1 MFQAFL
7 PMLIGAGSGLLKG
20 MQEKKELK
28 QQAKDLQANAARLRQ
43 TAWDARRRGA
53 YESDLQR
60 IKTQQDIG
68 TQRTA
73 QAAGGGEI
81 NADTNALIQQDT
93 AQFGELDA
101 LTIANNAAREAYGY
115 EVQADQAM
123 KNAKTL
129 KKNAK
134 TAVLSSVIGGTV
146 GGIGDAYSSG
156 AFSGLF
162 GGGKSAGTTAALSGT
177 SRLNNNQAYS

>member
-7 PMLIGAGSGLLKG
+7 PMLIGAGTGLFKG

-28 QQAKDLQANAARLRQ
+28 QQAKDLQINAQRLRQ
-43 TAWDARRRGA
+43 TAHDAKRRGA

-73 QAAGGGEI
+73 QAANGGEI

-115 EVQADQAM
+115 EVQADQAVR
-123 KNAKTL
+123 NAKTL

-134 TAVLSSVIGGTV
+134 TAVLSSVIGGAV

-162 GGGKSAGTTAALSGT
+162 GGGGANLQGQSKALTRNAAFVK
-177 SRLNNNQAYS
+177 NM

>member
-28 QQAKDLQANAARLRQ
+28 QQAKDLQENAARLRR

-73 QAAGGGEI
+73 QAANGGEI
-81 NADTNALIQQDT
+81 NTDTNAMIQQDT

-115 EVQADQAM
+115 EVQADQAVR
-123 KNAKTL
+123 NAKTL

-134 TAVLSSVIGGTV
+134 TAVLSSVIGGAV

-162 GGGKSAGTTAALSGT
+162 GGGGASLQGQSKALTSNAAFVK
-177 SRLNNNQAYS
+177 NM

>member
-1 MFQAFL
+1 MCYAAL
-7 PMLIGAGSGLLKG
+7 IPVAIGAAQGL
-20 MQEKKELK
+20 MQG
-28 QQAKDLQANAARLRQ
+28 QAKSAEAATQAADLKRNALMLRNA
-43 TAWDARRRGA
+43 AWDARRRGA

-73 QAAGGGEI
+73 QAASGGEI
-81 NADTNALIQQDT
+81 NTDTNALIQQDT

-134 TAVLSSVIGGTV
+134 TSVLSSVIGGAV

-162 GGGKSAGTTAALSGT
+162 GGGGASLQGQAKPLTSNAAFVK
-177 SRLNNNQAYS
+177 NM

>member
-7 PMLIGAGSGLLKG
+7 PMLIGAGTGLFKG
-20 MQEKKELK
+20 LQQKKELN
-28 QQAKDLQANAARLRQ
+28 QQAKDLQTNALSLRR
-43 TAWDARRRGA
+43 AAADAKKRGR
-53 YESDLQR
+53 YEADLQR

-68 TQRTA
+68 TQRAA

-81 NADTNALIQQDT
+81 NTDTNALMQQDT

-115 EVQADQAM
+115 ETQATQNLR
-123 KNAKTL
+123 NAKTL

-134 TAVLSSVIGGTV
+134 TSVLSSVIGGAA
-146 GGIGDAYSSG
+146 GGFGSAFESG
-156 AFSGLF
+156 AFDSLF
-162 GGGKSAGTTAALSGT
+162 GK
-177 SRLNNNQAYS
+177 